1 LLIHLLIQKFGLLRD
16 HYHPNTYVVT
26 SEHIACK
33 TPRTASIWNR
43 WNTAPEYPPCERT
56 GWGRSEVTR
65 AEWDA
70 KVLLKQISGRNANG
84 YFTKTDVVEEIIGNL
99 DTSDGTNEL
108 CMVCWKRALTE
119 AGISETRMDALFQ
132 NQRDAI
138 QAERDADAVKRDA
151 RRIASES
158 ALPAPDGRVTVT
170 GNVTSI
176 KTVSSQWGE
185 QDKMTV
191 QLTTPEYAGSRV
203 YVSVPLSV
211 RDDMA
216 INDSV
221 EFKATFARQADTK
234 FAFGK
239 RPIMVA

>member
-1 LLIHLLIQKFGLLRD
+1 MLIHLLIQKMGRNRRYDGPFM
-16 HYHPNTYVVT
+16 VVT
-26 SEHIACK
+26 SEWVGCK
-33 TPRTASIWNR
+33 TPIYDGTNEMTEA
-43 WNTAPEYPPCERT
+43 EYN
-56 GWGRSEVTR
+56 G
-65 AEWDA
+65 A
-70 KVLLKQISGRNANG
+70 VLLKNISGRNANG
-84 YFTKTDVVEEIIGNL
+84 YFTRADAVEEIIASL
-99 DTSDGTNEL
+99 STDEEL
-108 CMVCWKRALTE
+108 CMVCWKRALKE
-119 AGISETRMDALFQ
+119 AGIAEDRMDALFQ

-158 ALPAPDGRVTVT
+158 ALPAPDGRVTVK

-191 QLTTPEYAGSRV
+191 QLTSPEYAGSRV
-203 YVSVPLSV
+203 YVSVPSSV
-211 RDDMA
+211 SNLEVDA
-216 INDSV
+216 TV